1 VGLCRQARQ
10 RTIPKGVNSTHDNR
24 EGMNMN
30 ESGGRVRNRCRRPL
44 VLTIVITNL
53 DASQFNW
60 IVAP

>member
-1 VGLCRQARQ
+1 
-10 RTIPKGVNSTHDNR
+10 
-24 EGMNMN
+24 MN
-30 ESGGRVRNRCRRPL
+30 ESGGRVGNRCCRPL